1 MSHVVAYSEIKSI
14 LKAAK
19 KVNDEVLLEVAII
32 ALKETLGERL
42 TAEVKWESEFVKDL
56 DADSLDL
63 VELVMFLEECFGIEI
78 PDEYSMDIVTVGDA
92 IETIKKC
99 KKEAGKPRK
108 KVDKAALLK
117 KKPNPKGPIGA
128 SAIKLQSSVP
138 ADLDKRIDEA
148 IAESDREEGENDSDA
163 G

>member
-1 MSHVVAYSEIKSI
+1 M
-14 LKAAK
+14 
-19 KVNDEVLLEVAII
+19 NDKTLLEVAQI
-32 ALKETLGERL
+32 ALKETLGDRL
-42 TAEVKWESEFVKDL
+42 TAEVTMESEFVADL

-92 IETIKKC
+92 IEVIKKC

-128 SAIKLQSSVP
+128 SAVKLQSSVP
-138 ADLDKRIDEA
+138 ADLEKRIDEA
-148 IAESDREEGENDSDA
+148 IAESDREESENDSEA

>member
-1 MSHVVAYSEIKSI
+1 MSHAVAYAEIKSI

-19 KVNDEVLLEVAII
+19 RVNDKTLLEVAQI
-32 ALKETLGERL
+32 ALKETLGDRL
-42 TAEVKWESEFVKDL
+42 TAEVTMESEFVADL

-92 IETIKKC
+92 IEVIKKC

-128 SAIKLQSSVP
+128 SAVKLQSSVP
-138 ADLDKRIDEA
+138 ADLEKRIDEA
-148 IAESDREEGENDSDA
+148 IAESDREESENDSDA

>member
-1 MSHVVAYSEIKSI
+1 MSHAVAYAEIKSI

-19 KVNDEVLLEVAII
+19 RVNDKTLLEVAQI
-32 ALKETLGERL
+32 ALKETLGDRL
-42 TAEVKWESEFVKDL
+42 TAEVTMESEFVADL

-92 IETIKKC
+92 IEVIKKC

-128 SAIKLQSSVP
+128 SAVKLQSSVP
-138 ADLDKRIDEA
+138 ADLEKRIDEA
-148 IAESDREEGENDSDA
+148 IAESDREESENDSEA